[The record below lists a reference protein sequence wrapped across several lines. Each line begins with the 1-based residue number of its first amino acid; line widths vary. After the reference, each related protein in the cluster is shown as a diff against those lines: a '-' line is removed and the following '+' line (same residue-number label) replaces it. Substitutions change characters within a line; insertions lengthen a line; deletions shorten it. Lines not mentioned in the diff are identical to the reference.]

1 DTLATFRT
9 VRGLIGMQQRTADRV
24 RLVRTASKL
33 ALVMGQILFDEGE
46 LRPSRRWYGTARS
59 AALDIGDQFLADLA
73 LGGSCYVPM
82 YFGDPREVIR
92 LVSTRIEGKHP
103 ADSPAVSWLWASK
116 AKAHAALGER
126 TAFGHAINR
135 SREILDAAPADLNGP
150 GIFAF
155 RPGKLAFYEATGCIR
170 LRDTDGA
177 IKAADRALNL
187 YASDTTF
194 GGNQNPAL
202 IRLDKASALV
212 QSGEIVEGCR
222 VATGAIVDE
231 NTYPGSTVVHR
242 AQEFNELLGPNT
254 TAPARDWRDALHT
267 VTTKRPALATT

>member
-82 YFGDPREVIR
+82 YFGDPRDVIR
-92 LVSTRIEGKHP
+92 LVSTRIEGRHP
-103 ADSPAVSWLWASK
+103 ADTPAVAWLWASK
-116 AKAHAALGER
+116 AKAHAALGEK

-155 RPGKLAFYEATGCIR
+155 RPGKLAFYEATGCVR

-187 YASDTTF
+187 FAVDNA
-194 GGNQNPAL
+194 GGNINPAL
-202 IRLDKASALV
+202 IQLDRASALV
-212 QSGEIVEGCR
+212 QSGEIVEACR
-222 VATGAIVDE
+222 VATGAVLDE
-231 NTYPGSTVVHR
+231 NTYHSSTVAR
-242 AQEFNELLGPNT
+242 RSREFDELLGPNT

-267 VTTKRPALATT
+267 VTTKRPAALTT